1 MIYFSDKYLNLKE
14 NNMKT
19 NQMINKIDDNQ
30 LFVSEFQN
38 ENARS
43 GNLSQELDI
52 IEILEQIKKVYYV

>member
-1 MIYFSDKYLNLKE
+1 MIYFSDNSLNLKE

-38 ENARS
+38 ENA
-43 GNLSQELDI
+43 
-52 IEILEQIKKVYYV
+52 